1 AEMNDMLETAVEVG
15 TGKGANLN
23 GWTFGGKTGTSQE
36 AKDALFVGYT
46 SHMVTGVWL
55 GNDDA
60 TKTTLSGGNVPVAIW
75 SQFMTKAHQGL
86 EVKPIP
92 GGTYQT
98 TAQGVPQ
105 QVIDPATGQPVIDPA
120 TGQPQV
126 QYVDPATGQP
136 IQPGQNLQQQIDPA
150 TGLPFAQIDPAT
162 GQPIQT
168 AAQIDPATGQPIQ
181 PQIDPATGFPV
192 QQIDPAT
199 GMPIQQIVPSAGQPV
214 ADPGATQYYD
224 ANGQVI
230 QGYQVDP
237 NAAQPAT
244 QYVDPATGQVY
255 DVRTDANGQ
264 QILVPPGTVGQQQV
278 INPNAQQP
286 PLGNPKSQ
294 RTLMDL
300 IFGDQ
305 QN

>member
-1 AEMNDMLETAVEVG
+1 
-15 TGKGANLN
+15 TGKGSNLN
-23 GWTFGGKTGTSQE
+23 GWEYGGKTGTSQE

-55 GNDDA
+55 GNDNA
-60 TKTTLSGGNVPVAIW
+60 TKTTLSGGNVPAAIW
-75 SQFMTKAHQGL
+75 SQFMTKAHEGL

-105 QVIDPATGQPVIDPA
+105 QVIDPTTGQPVIDPA

-136 IQPGQNLQQQIDPA
+136 VQPPAQQQIDP
-150 TGLPFAQIDPAT
+150 TT
-162 GQPIQT
+162 GQPV
-168 AAQIDPATGQPIQ
+168 Q

-192 QQIDPAT
+192 QQLDPAT
-199 GMPIQQIVPSAGQPV
+199 GQPQQLIVPNAGQPV
-214 ADPGATQYYD
+214 QAPQGTQYYD
-224 ANGQVI
+224 ANGQII

-237 NAAQPAT
+237 NAGQQPA
-244 QYVDPATGQVY
+244 QYVDPNTGQLYDVRVDPATGQQV
-255 DVRTDANGQ
+255 
-264 QILVPPGTVGQQQV
+264 LVPPAGVGQQ
-278 INPNAQQP
+278 PANAQQP
-286 PLGNPKSQ
+286 TQQQSPRSQ